1 MRQRLGIPS
10 GLAIAGV
17 LALGL
22 VSESFDSRTGGR
34 FHLLAR
40 CRDFGVIAQEVKA
53 VFPELVGAFDDESH
67 NP

>member
-22 VSESFDSRTGGR
+22 VSESFDSRGVRGKTLTTTNETGGEVRYYGIR
-34 FHLLAR
+34 FLQR
-40 CRDFGVIAQEVKA
+40 TPVAQA
-53 VFPELVGAFDDESH
+53 
-67 NP
+67 